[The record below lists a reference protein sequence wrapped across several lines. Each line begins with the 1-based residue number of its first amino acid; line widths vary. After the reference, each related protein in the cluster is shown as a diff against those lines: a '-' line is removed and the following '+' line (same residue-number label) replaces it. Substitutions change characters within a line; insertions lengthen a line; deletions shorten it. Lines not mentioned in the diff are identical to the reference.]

1 MDNQEDDTLLLNDA
15 NMDLVDDTDEIQVLY
30 DDKFE
35 LTRRVKSE
43 PTSHQPKKVEQAV
56 ELLHDYTKIRAE
68 KDAQSSKK
76 GL

>member
-43 PTSHQPKKVEQAV
+43 PTSHKSTKVE
-56 ELLHDYTKIRAE
+56 
-68 KDAQSSKK
+68 
-76 GL
+76 